1 MLKINEDKSSKNV
14 SHHATLYLG
23 IARLLLVSSMC
34 RPVPQDEHYLHLTAE
49 EMSAVEK
56 CVSESMVWMNSRMN
70 AQSKLGLTQ
79 DPVVKVAD
87 VISKIQVS
95 RWQ

>member
-1 MLKINEDKSSKNV
+1 
-14 SHHATLYLG
+14 
-23 IARLLLVSSMC
+23 
-34 RPVPQDEHYLHLTAE
+34 
-49 EMSAVEK
+49 MSAVEK

-70 AQSKLGLTQ
+70 AQSKIGITQ

-95 RWQ
+95 RW

>member
-1 MLKINEDKSSKNV
+1 ML
-14 SHHATLYLG
+14 HCFFFL
-23 IARLLLVSSMC
+23 C
-34 RPVPQDEHYLHLTAE
+34 PPPPQDERYLHLTVE

-70 AQSKLGLTQ
+70 AQSKVGITQ

-87 VISKIQVS
+87 VISKIQVGGHTAL
-95 RWQ
+95 